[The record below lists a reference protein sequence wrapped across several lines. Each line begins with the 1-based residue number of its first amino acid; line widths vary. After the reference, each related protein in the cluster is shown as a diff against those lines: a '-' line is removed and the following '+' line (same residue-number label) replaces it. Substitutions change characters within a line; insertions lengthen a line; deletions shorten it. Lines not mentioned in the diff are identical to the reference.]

1 MLIGAGQVVVGPA
14 HNRFPDGAV
23 LVEGDSIAAVGPRA
37 SVAAKAPNATIIDYP
52 HATLLP
58 GLINC
63 HVHLAFG
70 VGVGALTALQEETDD
85 ARLLLAMAGRA
96 RQVLDSGVTTA
107 RDLGDRGAL
116 AVRLREAIA
125 AGQVPGPRLLT
136 ATAPLTPVGGHCWFL
151 GGAIDD
157 LTDPDLLRTAVRR
170 AETAGAD
177 VVKVM
182 ASGGGTTAGGAAMW
196 ESQFTTDQLKVL
208 VDESHRIGLPVAAHA
223 HGTDSIVSAV
233 AAGVD
238 TIEHCTW
245 MSGGPAFAPRE
256 AVSEVVDRIVGAG
269 ISVCPAHSYDWQF
282 FVQMAGEEAATELLG
297 RLRWL
302 ADRGVNLIAGTDAGL
317 APFGDLGLPRLADWA
332 FPPEWILDMATT
344 RAADALGL
352 GATVGSLQCKFSA
365 DLLVVNGD
373 PLRDITALH
382 DVEMVM
388 ARGRPY
394 AQSQP

>member
-1 MLIGAGQVVVGPA
+1 MPILIKAGQVIVGPA
-14 HNRFPDGAV
+14 HHRLADGAV
-23 LVEGDSIAAVGPRA
+23 LVEGERIVAVGPRA
-37 SVAAKAPNATIIDYP
+37 SVAAQAPGAMSLDYP
-52 HATLLP
+52 NATLLP

-63 HVHLAFG
+63 HVHVAFG
-70 VGVGALTALQEETDD
+70 VGLGAMTEAQEETDD
-85 ARLLLAMAGRA
+85 AKLLLAMAGRA
-96 RQVLDSGVTTA
+96 RQLLDSGVTTA

-116 AVRLREAIA
+116 AVRLQEAIA
-125 AGQVPGPRLLT
+125 AGEVPGPRLLT
-136 ATAPLTPVGGHCWFL
+136 ATAPLTPAGGHCWFL

-157 LTDPDLLRTAVRR
+157 VTDANSLRAAVRR

-177 VVKVM
+177 VLKVM
-182 ASGGGTTAGGAAMW
+182 ASGGGTTSGGAAMW
-196 ESQFTTDQLKVL
+196 ESQFTTEQLKVL

-256 AVSEVVDRIVGAG
+256 AVSDIVDRIVDAG
-269 ISVCPAHSYDWQF
+269 ISVCPAHTYDWHF
-282 FVQMAGEEAATELLG
+282 FAQLTGEEAATELLG

-317 APFGDLGLPRLADWA
+317 APFDDLGLPRLADWE
-332 FPPEWILDMATT
+332 FSPEWILDMATV
-344 RAADALGL
+344 RAAAAIGL
-352 GATVGSLQCKFSA
+352 PTTVGSLQSGFSA
-365 DLLVVNGD
+365 DLLVVSGD
-373 PLRDITALH
+373 PLRDLAALH

-388 ARGRPY
+388 ARGRPGW
-394 AQSQP
+394 AG